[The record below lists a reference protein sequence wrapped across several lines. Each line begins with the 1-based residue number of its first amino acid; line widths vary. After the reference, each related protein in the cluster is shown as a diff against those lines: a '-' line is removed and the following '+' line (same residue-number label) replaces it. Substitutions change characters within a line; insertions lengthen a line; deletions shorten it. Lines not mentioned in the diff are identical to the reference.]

1 MAITLAAD
9 RTPTWKWTPK
19 ICRRRPVHCV
29 SSIRAAYRSLGLTVW
44 SCQWEKG
51 CDPEHMS
58 ASPRASTASDT
69 SLSVRAMSSLAS
81 GTLAQMPVMISSV
94 HSNSSC
100 LTLGCS
106 PAG

>member
-1 MAITLAAD
+1 M
-9 RTPTWKWTPK
+9 
-19 ICRRRPVHCV
+19 
-29 SSIRAAYRSLGLTVW
+29 
-44 SCQWEKG
+44 
-51 CDPEHMS
+51 PEHIS

-106 PAG
+106 PPG